1 MERGGEVTSGNA
13 YLALYP
19 TQFLLAVEHVV
30 EMLAVLIHV
39 ITSVRAISLFRAR
52 VPAPASAAFA
62 RFCVCDARSSLSILS
77 ALHEP
82 PLANHRRRL
91 CSHQQTLSKTPTR
104 DRTHR
109 P

>member
-1 MERGGEVTSGNA
+1 MTSGNA

-62 RFCVCDARSSLSILS
+62 RFCVCDARSSFSILS